1 MAGIKIPD
9 HDSIEV
15 VVETRPRRLRLR
27 LEFRREGF
35 DLTESVG
42 LDLDIVRAMK
52 LRDAVNMAVQEIQR
66 RIILEA
72 PESR

>member
-15 VVETRPRRLRLR
+15 VVETRPPRLRLR

-66 RIILEA
+66 RIVLEA